1 MVKFRPIAY
10 GENDLRAFRYMD
22 SADTNE
28 GVFAY
33 VAGASMNMINV
44 RLAAVGPQSDW
55 VDATMNK
62 LGLVATVMKQALLTG
77 KYFPIYREDPD
88 IENTGPTI
96 SRSDMVI
103 GFFGKECEVY
113 YDALEPKAAA
123 SWSAGDYVVL
133 ASSGKM
139 TYPGG
144 QYDTPYIWGMC
155 LGTQDGWVRM
165 QAL

>member
-44 RLAAVGPQSDW
+44 RLADVGPQYW
-55 VDATMNK
+55 QNATKNATRM
-62 LGLVATVMKQALLTG
+62 VATSVKQALLAG

-88 IENTGPTI
+88 IENVSATI
-96 SRSDMVI
+96 KHSDMVI
-103 GFFGKECEVY
+103 GFFGQECEVY

-123 SWSAGDYVVL
+123 SWSAGVYVVL

-155 LGTQDGWVRM
+155 LGTQNGWVRM
-165 QAL
+165 QVL